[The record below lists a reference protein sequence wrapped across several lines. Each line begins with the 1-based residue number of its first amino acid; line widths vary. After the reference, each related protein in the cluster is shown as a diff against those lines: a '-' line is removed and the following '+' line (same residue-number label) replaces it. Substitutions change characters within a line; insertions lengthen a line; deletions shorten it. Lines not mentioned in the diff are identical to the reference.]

1 MKEKKERIFVLDGL
15 RGLAI
20 ILVLLFHGYYI
31 WADYYPYKNLY
42 ENNILFKY
50 GSLGVQLFFLISGFV
65 ILMSVERTATFLK
78 FIKNRWLRLFPSM
91 LICSLTIYFTASF
104 FYERPFGIP
113 NLKSVLPGILFVNNG
128 VLEKVFQ
135 TDFPVLELSFWSLF
149 VEVKFYMIFGILYY
163 TFNRKVSL
171 IGIFSLYF
179 LAAVLQILVF
189 YEVLL
194 ETSWMKIYIGSF
206 IHFGWFVV
214 GALTFIYYQNREKK
228 YLWLAVFVF
237 ICSLL
242 YGYKFQD
249 LMLIGCLILMTFI
262 FFGAL
267 FWNKLGL
274 LFSNNILKFIGFIS
288 YPLYL
293 LHENMLIS
301 LIIKIHNY
309 YPKIPFI
316 LLPIFSFIFIGL
328 LAYIITKYID
338 PFLSKILKFLSH
350 TRIKKSNI

>member
-1 MKEKKERIFVLDGL
+1 MNKKKERILVLDGL

-20 ILVLLFHGYYI
+20 LLVLLFHGYYI
-31 WADYYPYKNLY
+31 WTDYYPYKDLY
-42 ENNILFKY
+42 GNNILFKY

-65 ILMSVERTATFLK
+65 ILMSVERTTTFFK

-91 LICSLTIYFTASF
+91 LICSLIIYFTADF

-113 NLKSVLPGILFVNNG
+113 NLKSILPGILFINNG
-128 VLEKVFQ
+128 ILEKIFQ
-135 TDFPVLELSFWSLF
+135 TDFPVLELSFWSLY
-149 VEVKFYMIFGILYY
+149 VEVKFYVIFGILYFS
-163 TFNRKVSL
+163 FNRKVGL
-171 IGIFSLYF
+171 IGIFVLYL
-179 LAAVLQILVF
+179 LAAVLQILIFHEYLV
-189 YEVLL
+189 

-214 GALTFIYYQNREKK
+214 GALAFIYYNNRERK
-228 YLWLAVFVF
+228 YLLLIVFAF

-242 YGYKFQD
+242 YAYKFQD
-249 LMLIGCLILMTFI
+249 LILIGCLMLMTFI

-267 FWNKLGL
+267 FWNKFGL

-301 LIIKIHNY
+301 LIIKIHNQ

-316 LLPIFSFIFIGL
+316 LLPVFPYIFIAL
-328 LAYIITKYID
+328 LAYIVAKFIE
-338 PFLSKILKFLSH
+338 PFLTRILKFS
-350 TRIKKSNI
+350 I